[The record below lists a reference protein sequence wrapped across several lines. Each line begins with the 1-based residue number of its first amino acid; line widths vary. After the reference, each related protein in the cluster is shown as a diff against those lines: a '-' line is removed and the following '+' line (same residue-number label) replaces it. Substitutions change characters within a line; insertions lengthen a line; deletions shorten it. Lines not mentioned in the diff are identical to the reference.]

1 MEYYIKRN
9 DFLAVLGDDN
19 HFWLCRSLQ
28 NIRQNND
35 KSDDKFKA
43 LWLETTQQD
52 GSDGGAATIYRLISD
67 QPNYVPIKSVL
78 RKIRLKKL
86 MTSSDKMSYILPI
99 RTKNLLE
106 KLIILPSTKSL
117 PSSSRTKSKTTAKR
131 KLNLKPGHPNGP
143 ETKKAKISEKLK
155 VAIDKQKKRKSL
167 EVCGSRVQCTYYNP

>member
-1 MEYYIKRN
+1 MEIYIKRN

-43 LWLETTQQD
+43 LWLETTQQEDD
-52 GSDGGAATIYRLISD
+52 GDGAGTIYRLISN
-67 QPNYVPIKSVL
+67 QPNYVPMKSVL

-131 KLNLKPGHPNGP
+131 KLNLKPGHLNGP
-143 ETKKAKISEKLK
+143 KTKKAKISEKLK
-155 VAIDKQKKRKSL
+155 VAIDKPK
-167 EVCGSRVQCTYYNP
+167 VCGSKKHNVLTNH

>member
-43 LWLETTQQD
+43 LWLETTQQEAV
-52 GSDGGAATIYRLISD
+52 GGAATIYRLISD
-67 QPNYVPIKSVL
+67 QPNYVPMKSVL

-86 MTSSDKMSYILPI
+86 MTSSSDKMSYILPI

-131 KLNLKPGHPNGP
+131 KLNLKPGHLNGP
-143 ETKKAKISEKLK
+143 KTKKAKISEKLK
-155 VAIDKQKKRKSL
+155 VAIDKPK
-167 EVCGSRVQCTYYNP
+167 VCGSKKHNVLTNH

>member
-43 LWLETTQQD
+43 LWLETTQHEDD
-52 GSDGGAATIYRLISD
+52 GDGAATIYRLISD
-67 QPNYVPIKSVL
+67 QPNYVPVKSVL

-143 ETKKAKISEKLK
+143 KTKKAKISEKLK
-155 VAIDKQKKRKSL
+155 VTIGKPKKRKSL
-167 EVCGSRVQCTYYNP
+167 EVCGSRVQCTY

>member
-28 NIRQNND
+28 NVRQNNE
-35 KSDDKFKA
+35 DKFKA
-43 LWLETTQQD
+43 LWLETQD
-52 GSDGGAATIYRLISD
+52 DETAIYRLSD
-67 QPNYVPIKSVL
+67 QPNYVPVKSVL

-86 MTSSDKMSYILPI
+86 MTSSSDKMCYILPI

-117 PSSSRTKSKTTAKR
+117 QSSSRTKSKTTAKR
-131 KLNLKPGHPNGP
+131 KLNLKLGHPNGP
-143 ETKKAKISEKLK
+143 KTKKAKISEKLK
-155 VAIDKQKKRKSL
+155 VAIDKPKKRKSL
-167 EVCGSRVQCTYYNP
+167 EVCGSRVQCTY

>member
-43 LWLETTQQD
+43 LWLETTQQEAV
-52 GSDGGAATIYRLISD
+52 GGAATIYRLISD
-67 QPNYVPIKSVL
+67 QPNYVPMKSVL

-131 KLNLKPGHPNGP
+131 KLNRRCR
-143 ETKKAKISEKLK
+143 TW
-155 VAIDKQKKRKSL
+155 
-167 EVCGSRVQCTYYNP
+167 